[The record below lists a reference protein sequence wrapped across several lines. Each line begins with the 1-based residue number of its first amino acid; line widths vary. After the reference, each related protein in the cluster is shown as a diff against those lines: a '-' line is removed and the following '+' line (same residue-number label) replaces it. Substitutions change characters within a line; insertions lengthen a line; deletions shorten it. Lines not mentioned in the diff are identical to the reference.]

1 MSGTF
6 NLGSMGNNF
15 QQSISKALDQEFDKV
30 LKELQAKIPSKIQA
44 IKSEVYGSYVTV
56 IQKVFI
62 GVFDSYYGNN
72 YDQQSLLDSLHFV
85 SGKDIRPD
93 FSYDERQFKFMDML
107 NLRVFNQ
114 NASNTE
120 FRRFQD
126 PTFGRQ
132 SLNIGNRD
140 SIIQDLWTEIDEY
153 QAQGDTQAVNELL
166 DYLDYVQYSGS
177 SANNLER
184 PENFVELSRV
194 YEIARDKALEEFN
207 KEFVSQLKPRIFKK
221 YGIKV

>member
-1 MSGTF
+1 MPGTF

-85 SGKDIRPD
+85 TGKDIRPD
-93 FSYDERQFKFMDML
+93 FSYDVRQFKFMDML
-107 NLRVFNQ
+107 NLGVFNQ
-114 NASNTE
+114 NANNAE

-177 SANNLER
+177 SANSMER
-184 PENFVELSRV
+184 PENFVELSKV
-194 YEIARDKALEEFN
+194 YEIAKDKALEEFN

>member
-1 MSGTF
+1 MPGTF

-85 SGKDIRPD
+85 TGRDIRPD
-93 FSYDERQFKFMDML
+93 FSYDVRQFKFMDML
-107 NLRVFNQ
+107 NLGVFNQ
-114 NASNTE
+114 NANNIE

-126 PTFGRQ
+126 PVFGRQ

-177 SANNLER
+177 SANNMER
-184 PENFVELSRV
+184 PENFVVLSKV
-194 YEIARDKALEEFN
+194 YEIAKDKALEEFN

>member
-1 MSGTF
+1 MPGTF

-85 SGKDIRPD
+85 TGRDIRPD
-93 FSYDERQFKFMDML
+93 FSYDVRQFKFMDML
-107 NLRVFNQ
+107 NLGVFNQ
-114 NASNTE
+114 NANNVE

-126 PTFGRQ
+126 PVFGRQ

-177 SANNLER
+177 SANSMER
-184 PENFVELSRV
+184 PENFVELSKV
-194 YEIARDKALEEFN
+194 YEIAKDKALEEFN

>member
-1 MSGTF
+1 MPGTF

-85 SGKDIRPD
+85 TGKDIRPD
-93 FSYDERQFKFMDML
+93 FSYDVRQFKFMDML
-107 NLRVFNQ
+107 NLGVFNQ
-114 NASNTE
+114 NANNIE

-126 PTFGRQ
+126 PVFGRQ

-177 SANNLER
+177 SANSMER
-184 PENFVELSRV
+184 PENFVELSKV

>member
-1 MSGTF
+1 MPGTF

-85 SGKDIRPD
+85 TGKDIRPD
-93 FSYDERQFKFMDML
+93 FSYDVRQFKFMDML
-107 NLRVFNQ
+107 NLGVFNQ

-126 PTFGRQ
+126 PAFGRQ

-177 SANNLER
+177 SANSMER
-184 PENFVELSRV
+184 PENFVELSKV